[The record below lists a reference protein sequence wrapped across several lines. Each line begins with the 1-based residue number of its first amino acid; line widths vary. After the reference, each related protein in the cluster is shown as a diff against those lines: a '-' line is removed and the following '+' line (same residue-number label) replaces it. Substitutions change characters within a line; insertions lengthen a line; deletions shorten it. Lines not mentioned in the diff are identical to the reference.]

1 MLLQIGDTENGA
13 KPRFASLAKDQ
24 LLETIT
30 LEEALNLFRL
40 PRSLGMHEGS
50 EMVVGIGRFG
60 PYVRYAGKFFS
71 LKKGV
76 DDPYSIE
83 AGRAVELIRE
93 KGESDRKKVI
103 KDFGEIQLLNGR
115 YGPYITKDK
124 KNYRIPKGTA
134 AEKLTR
140 EECAAIIEKAEK
152 TRKSSD

>member
-1 MLLQIGDTENGA
+1 MAQIGETENGG

-40 PRSLGMHEGS
+40 PRSLGMHEDS

-60 PYVRYAGKFFS
+60 PYVRHAGKFYS

-93 KGESDRKKVI
+93 KGENDRKKVI

-140 EECAAIIEKAEK
+140 EECAAIIEKADK
-152 TRKSSD
+152 TKA